1 MRRRR
6 TRCRTGPSK
15 CKWRFRSAG
24 PGEWLQL
31 VLPILQEYDIYNT
44 LKIHIISDGGAS
56 FVFLILSMT
65 SLPLQNDQWWGSSGY
80 KSTLLDGAHLWSV
93 AISSWL
99 DCGHILESFM
109 LTTGPNMGTTK
120 TNIQTGFLLKIF
132 NTRNYILNRILDGH
146 FRGDTKQEKLLS
158 FLWITRDSSLI
169 QLIWRKVRTN

>member
-1 MRRRR
+1 MGLRR

-44 LKIHIISDGGAS
+44 LRIHIISDGGAS

-109 LTTGPNMGTTK
+109 LTTGPNIGTTK
-120 TNIQTGFLLKIF
+120 HTDTHTAFLVKIF
-132 NTRNYILNRILDGH
+132 PTRNYILNRIWSGH
-146 FRGDTKQEKLLS
+146 SDWDTKQEN
-158 FLWITRDSSLI
+158 FWVGRERDSSVI
-169 QLIWRKVRTN
+169 QLIWQGED